1 MPRKIGA
8 WGGRLILLVAALC
21 TSCCRTQYENVRVFP
36 VNGQGC
42 SAFVVVEQDWRYPL
56 GYVDADRRL
65 TLMTADLNV
74 LGQIEAITPSPT
86 GRRVLI
92 ESYGEGHQFISVYDV
107 DALVEHHADSTM
119 IPAAGTLDPYPG
131 TFTNPKWVDDD
142 TLQFESVSDF
152 QVFDRASRRGG
163 WPPESEVEE
172 LRIWEWSI
180 REDRVWEESR
190 E

>member
-1 MPRKIGA
+1 MSR
-8 WGGRLILLVAALC
+8 RLILLLAAFGG
-21 TSCCRTQYENVRVFP
+21 SCCRTQYENVRVFP
-36 VNGQGC
+36 VSGQGC
-42 SAFVVVEQDWRYPL
+42 SGFVVVEQDWHYPI
-56 GYVDADRRL
+56 GYVDAEDHL
-65 TLMTADLNV
+65 ILITADLNV
-74 LGQIEAITPSPT
+74 LGQIEAVRPSPT

-119 IPAAGTLDPYPG
+119 IPATGTLDPYPG
-131 TFTNPKWVDDD
+131 ALGNLKWVDDD

-152 QVFDRASRRGG
+152 HVFDRESRRGG

-172 LRIWEWSI
+172 LRIWGWSI
-180 REDRVWEESR
+180 REDRFWEESR